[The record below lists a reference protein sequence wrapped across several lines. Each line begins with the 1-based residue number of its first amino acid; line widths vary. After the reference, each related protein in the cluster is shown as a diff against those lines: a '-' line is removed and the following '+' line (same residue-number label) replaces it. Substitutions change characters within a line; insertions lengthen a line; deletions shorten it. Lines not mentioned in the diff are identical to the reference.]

1 MPITCDLFR
10 SYNDQAV
17 ILAMLTYKNNE
28 HSFDRIINRDKL
40 ANVTK
45 YTLSKL
51 DSNDPTQA
59 SLLKFKEIFDRVS
72 TLLVGNRKIKEEDAK
87 NIKAKVF
94 AILNVE
100 LDEHQSD
107 NSSDDNEDS
116 VKDTTEL

>member
-1 MPITCDLFR
+1 MPITCNLFR
-10 SYNDQAV
+10 SYNDKDI

-59 SLLKFKEIFDRVS
+59 SLLKFKEVFDRVS

-94 AILNVE
+94 ATLNVE

-116 VKDTTEL
+116 IKRSI

>member
-94 AILNVE
+94 ASLHV
-100 LDEHQSD
+100 
-107 NSSDDNEDS
+107 
-116 VKDTTEL
+116 